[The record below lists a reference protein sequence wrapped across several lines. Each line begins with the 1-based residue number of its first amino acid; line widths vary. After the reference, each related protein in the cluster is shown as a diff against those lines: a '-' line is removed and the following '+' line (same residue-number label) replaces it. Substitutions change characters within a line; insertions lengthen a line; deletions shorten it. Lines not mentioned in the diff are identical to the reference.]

1 MHRFRFRRY
10 CYVEGWITNR
20 WICLMVE
27 LALWGSVANYPIWL
41 RTHLMP
47 VLPFIHLLGMQTGL
61 DRLDQPSLDNT
72 DPHKTYRLNEPN
84 GVPWTSNATLHAV
97 LIWMQAKLSC
107 LDIQS
112 NVVCYV
118 RLHASQIELL
128 GRPEQRSMLRSFG
141 RKPN

>member
-1 MHRFRFRRY
+1 M
-10 CYVEGWITNR
+10 EP
-20 WICLMVE
+20 L
-27 LALWGSVANYPIWL
+27 LA
-41 RTHLMP
+41 
-47 VLPFIHLLGMQTGL
+47 
-61 DRLDQPSLDNT
+61 
-72 DPHKTYRLNEPN
+72 YRLNEPN
-84 GVPWTSNATLHAV
+84 GVPWTSNATLQAV

-118 RLHASQIELL
+118 HLDASQIELA